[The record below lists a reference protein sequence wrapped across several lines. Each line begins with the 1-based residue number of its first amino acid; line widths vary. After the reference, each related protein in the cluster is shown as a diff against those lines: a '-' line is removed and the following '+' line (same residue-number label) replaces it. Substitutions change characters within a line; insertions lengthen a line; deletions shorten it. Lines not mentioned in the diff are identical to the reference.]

1 MVIINS
7 PHSKI
12 IGIIEKKENKANG
25 RESTVRIGEGR
36 DRVEGRCDV
45 TPIEMN

>member
-1 MVIINS
+1 VIRNS

-12 IGIIEKKENKANG
+12 IGIIEKRENKENG
-25 RESTVRIGEGR
+25 RESTVRIGEERERG
-36 DRVEGRCDV
+36 EARCDV